1 MRIFNSLFGGNK
13 SKNIAKDRLKL
24 VLIHDRA
31 IIPEEMMNRMRDE
44 IIQVISKYVVIDSG
58 EFNIEISNLAEADR
72 KTALVVNIPI
82 KSLKKK

>member
-1 MRIFNSLFGGNK
+1 MGMFNLLFKKDK

-31 IIPEEMMNRMRDE
+31 IIPEEIMTKMRDE
-44 IIQVISKYVVIDSG
+44 IIQIISKYVVIDSG
-58 EFNIEISNLAEADR
+58 EFNIEISNLAETDR

-82 KSLKKK
+82 KSLKK